1 MWKDLFQDHI
11 LGRGIDYFTSNLVE
25 NVYVKDNIIEAT
37 VYGTEEYKVEIVKHN
52 EEIRNLSCNC
62 PYADGE
68 NNCKHMAAVLFYL
81 EDKEN
86 TLSGQ
91 DIGESIGKLV
101 EEADLIIIKDF
112 LIDILKND
120 EKLLNRFKIKLQC
133 DVSPTDMK
141 RYKNQVNNIFRRYAG
156 YHDFVDYKNAR
167 GFISELEEILDN
179 DIRSMLDNNQLK
191 EAFELTNYI
200 FIKVGNQDMDDSD
213 GGTGEIANI
222 CSEIWQEILYKSDIK
237 LKREIFKWF
246 IDHLDGSVIDYMED
260 YIEQVIFDDF
270 KEEEFMEKKS
280 IFLDNEINEYKKD
293 KGLQLNS
300 FRLGELALHRIEI
313 LETKNVD
320 QKKIEEYCKE
330 NLEINQVRKYYI
342 DICINKKDYD
352 MAIELLKEGKDKE
365 KDWPGLLLNYSLK
378 LKDLYKQIGK
388 HKLYEE
394 ELWALVLNYKAGDV
408 ELYKELKS
416 IYTDKEW
423 MKEREIVFSKL
434 SPYRGIDKLYELEG
448 LYDRLIELVLNS
460 HGLYMVME
468 YEEILK
474 DIYPEEL
481 LNKYENT
488 INAMATNTSGRAH
501 YREIVSIL
509 RRMKKYPKGKEKVSE
524 IISDWRL
531 RYRNRPAM
539 MDELSKL

>member
-1 MWKDLFQDHI
+1 MWKHLFQDHI
-11 LGRGIDYFTSNLVE
+11 LGRGLDYFIRNLVE

-37 VYGTEEYKVEIVKHN
+37 AYGTEEYKVEIVKKDD
-52 EEIRNLSCNC
+52 EIIELSCNC
-62 PYADGE
+62 PYADSG

-81 EDKEN
+81 EDKERA
-86 TLSGQ
+86 LKIE
-91 DIGESIGKLV
+91 DIETSITKLV
-101 EEADLIIIKDF
+101 KEADSVLVEDF
-112 LIDILKND
+112 LIDIMKND
-120 EKLLNRFKIKLQC
+120 EKLLNRFKSRLQC
-133 DVSPTDMK
+133 DISPADMK
-141 RYKNQVNNIFRRYAG
+141 RYKNQINSIFRRYAG
-156 YHDFVDYKNAR
+156 HHDFVDYKNAW
-167 GFISELEEILDN
+167 GFISELEEVLDN
-179 DIRSMLDNNQLK
+179 DIQAMVDNNQLE

-200 FIKVGNQDMDDSD
+200 FIKVGNQYMDDSD
-213 GGTGEIANI
+213 GGTGEIANN
-222 CSEIWQEILYKSDIK
+222 CLQIWQEILYKCDIK
-237 LKREIFKWF
+237 LKREMFNWF
-246 IDHLDGSVIDYMED
+246 IAHLDGSVIDYMED
-260 YIEQVIFDDF
+260 YIERFIFDNF
-270 KEEEFMEKKS
+270 KEEEFLENKL

-293 KGLQLNS
+293 KDSWLSS

-320 QKKIEEYCKE
+320 QNKIEEYCKE

-342 DICINKKDYD
+342 EICINKKDYD
-352 MAIELLKEGKDKE
+352 MATKLLREGKDKE
-365 KDWPGLLLNYSLK
+365 KDRPGIVTNYSLK
-378 LKDLYKQIGK
+378 LKDLYKQIGEQ
-388 HKLYEE
+388 KLYEE
-394 ELWALVLNYKAGDV
+394 ELWSLVLNYKAGDV

-448 LYDRLIELVLNS
+448 LYERLIELVLNS

-468 YEEILK
+468 YEAILK
-474 DIYPEEL
+474 DIYPKEL

-488 INAMATNTSGRAH
+488 VKAMATNTSSRAH

-524 IISDWRL
+524 IVSDWRL

-539 MDELSKL
+539 MDELNKL